1 MDNAQI
7 ASAYALAKICGFSGS
22 FNDFKL
28 MYDQYY
34 SKAIKELDNPSKK
47 CATVKAF
54 ERPF

>member
-22 FNDFKL
+22 FNNFKI

-34 SKAIKELDNPSKK
+34 SEAIKNLEKQSGNH
-47 CATVKAF
+47 AEVKAF
-54 ERPF
+54 KRPF